1 MHLTKSIFEE
11 TKPGGS
17 GSGAPSEKHD
27 WGRPGGSGSGA
38 PSEKHDWGRPPSSGK
53 MQQLASLVPIA
64 ETISF

>member
-11 TKPGGS
+11 TK
-17 GSGAPSEKHD
+17 
-27 WGRPGGSGSGA
+27 PGGSGSGA